1 MDIDTNKHMRW
12 IGNTVRF
19 SEKCESCSFSPVC
32 FGACCPKENIFEKTV
47 NSQDFSV
54 ICPSEKEQIL
64 YTLKMIDKT
73 TPFSFIE
80 ENMED

>member
-32 FGACCPKENIFEKTV
+32 FGACCPKENIFE
-47 NSQDFSV
+47 
-54 ICPSEKEQIL
+54 ILKENRTQCGVKDA
-64 YTLKMIDKT
+64 YG
-73 TPFSFIE
+73 FRR
-80 ENMED
+80 NWNYC